1 MLRILPALEGA
12 FDVEL
17 ATLRSGGA
25 LEADVPPGVGVHV
38 VGSLGWVRAA
48 LGLRRIIRQRA
59 PAVVLGFQEAANI
72 PLLLGLRLI
81 GRTRRPPVAISTQSA
96 PSVVLADSRPRTRVR
111 VKFAMRTLYPLA
123 DTFVVAADGVG
134 RDLEAIVPGVS
145 PRVRRIYNAGIDA
158 SVTTRAKATWDHPFL
173 SANVPLLVA
182 CGRLTEQKDY
192 PTLLRAVADLRRR
205 REVRLVVLGDGPLEA
220 RLEALTRELGLASVV
235 DFAGYT
241 SNPYPCMARAS
252 VFVLSSR
259 SEGFGNVLAEALALG
274 VPIVSTD
281 CPYGPR
287 EILEN
292 GRYGLLVPPGDPAAL
307 AVSIERMLDD
317 RSMAETFARLGPA
330 RAREFTA
337 ERSGADY
344 VAMLKE
350 LKDT

>member
-192 PTLLRAVADLRRR
+192 PTLLRAVGRWTDRRR
-205 REVRLVVLGDGPLEA
+205 PVEFDYDRDRNDRCGLRSLSGGPRQPVRDTDARPDAGP
-220 RLEALTRELGLASVV
+220 RPPTH
-235 DFAGYT
+235 D
-241 SNPYPCMARAS
+241 PP
-252 VFVLSSR
+252 SR
-259 SEGFGNVLAEALALG
+259 SAW
-274 VPIVSTD
+274 
-281 CPYGPR
+281 
-287 EILEN
+287 
-292 GRYGLLVPPGDPAAL
+292 PA
-307 AVSIERMLDD
+307 
-317 RSMAETFARLGPA
+317 PA
-330 RAREFTA
+330 RPRGG
-337 ERSGADY
+337 RIP
-344 VAMLKE
+344 
-350 LKDT
+350 